1 MIRLENVSYSYAE
14 GQTGS
19 LHNITL
25 HIRKGECIL
34 LCGASGCGKTT
45 LTRLINGLI
54 PHFFPGKLSGEIRV
68 DGRNTITTEIAALS
82 DIVGTVFQNPRTQFF
97 NTDTDSELVFGLEN
111 RSVPREQMKERLR
124 ELTEDLH
131 LEHLRG
137 RSIFA
142 LSGGEKQKIAFSS
155 VCASDPKILVLDEP
169 SSNLDTVAIEEL
181 AELIAK
187 AKSEG
192 KTIIISEHRLWY
204 LMNLADRVVFLR
216 DGVLEK
222 DFPTADFCSLPS
234 DEIEAMGLRCRD
246 LKEII
251 VRESPVSLTENYL
264 DVKNLRV
271 HLGKECILKDLS
283 FSARGGEIIAIVGA
297 NGAGK
302 TTLARAL
309 CGLQKESSGSIT
321 LGGER
326 LSSKKRKQCSYMV
339 MQDVGQQLFTDSI
352 WEECRLGIQKPDT
365 AQIEYALNL
374 LGLSQYK
381 DRHPLSLSGGQK
393 QRLAVA
399 VSLICKRKLL
409 VFDEPTSGLDLS
421 GMKEVG
427 RLAKEL
433 SLHGSILLIV
443 THDVEFMKD
452 ICSRILVLSEGKIT
466 ADLSGGARET
476 VEQILRGEI

>member
-1 MIRLENVSYSYAE
+1 MIRLLENVSYSYAE
-14 GQTGS
+14 AQIGS

-169 SSNLDTVAIEEL
+169 SSNLDTAAIEEL

-192 KTIIISEHRLWY
+192 KTIIISEHRL
-204 LMNLADRVVFLR
+204 
-216 DGVLEK
+216 
-222 DFPTADFCSLPS
+222 
-234 DEIEAMGLRCRD
+234 
-246 LKEII
+246 
-251 VRESPVSLTENYL
+251 
-264 DVKNLRV
+264 
-271 HLGKECILKDLS
+271 
-283 FSARGGEIIAIVGA
+283 
-297 NGAGK
+297 
-302 TTLARAL
+302 
-309 CGLQKESSGSIT
+309 
-321 LGGER
+321 
-326 LSSKKRKQCSYMV
+326 
-339 MQDVGQQLFTDSI
+339 
-352 WEECRLGIQKPDT
+352 
-365 AQIEYALNL
+365 
-374 LGLSQYK
+374 
-381 DRHPLSLSGGQK
+381 
-393 QRLAVA
+393 
-399 VSLICKRKLL
+399 
-409 VFDEPTSGLDLS
+409 
-421 GMKEVG
+421 
-427 RLAKEL
+427 
-433 SLHGSILLIV
+433 
-443 THDVEFMKD
+443 
-452 ICSRILVLSEGKIT
+452 
-466 ADLSGGARET
+466 
-476 VEQILRGEI
+476 

>member
-14 GQTGS
+14 GQTDS
-19 LHNITL
+19 LHNISL
-25 HIRKGECIL
+25 HIKKGECIL

-68 DGRNTITTEIAALS
+68 DGRNTITTEIATLS

-111 RSVPREQMKERLR
+111 RSVPREQMKQRLC

-142 LSGGEKQKIAFSS
+142 LSGGEKQKTAFSS
-155 VCASDPKILVLDEP
+155 VYASEPKILVFDEP
-169 SSNLDTVAIEEL
+169 SSNLDAAAIEEL

-216 DGVLEK
+216 DGMLEK
-222 DFPTADFCSLPS
+222 DLSIADFCSIPS
-234 DEIEAMGLRCRD
+234 DEIEAMGLRCRN
-246 LKEII
+246 LKEIM
-251 VRESPVSLTENYL
+251 VRKSSVHLTENHL
-264 DVKNLRV
+264 DVKNLHVR
-271 HLGKECILKDLS
+271 HGKQSILKDIS
-283 FSARGGEIIAIVGA
+283 FSAQGGEIIAIVGA
-297 NGAGK
+297 NGVGK
-302 TTLARAL
+302 TTLARTL
-309 CGLQKESSGSIT
+309 CGLQKEVSGSIT
-321 LGGER
+321 LSGEK

-339 MQDVGQQLFTDSI
+339 MQDVGHQLFTDSV
-352 WEECRLGIQKPDT
+352 WEECQLGIQKPDT

-374 LGLSQYK
+374 LELIQYK

-399 VSLICKRKLL
+399 VSLLCKRKVL

-421 GMKEVG
+421 SMKEVG
-427 RLAKEL
+427 KLTKEL
-433 SLHGSILLIV
+433 SQHGGILLII
-443 THDVEFMKD
+443 THDIEFMTH
-452 ICSRILVLSEGKIT
+452 ICSRILVLSEGKIV
-466 ADLSGGARET
+466 ADLSKEAKET
-476 VEQILRGEI
+476 VEEILRGEI